1 MLISP
6 PFLPARNAA
15 ELEDD
20 WINRCMAGGLPGQ
33 GAFPVSFNLG
43 WHGGMH
49 LTAPA
54 DGNGWAPVRAIADG
68 EVVFVRQP
76 TPMPAGELPPDH
88 AQAYGGSW
96 TDNGVVVIRHST
108 EIGEGANAAVTF
120 FSISMH
126 LSQIEATVRQG
137 RAVYRKAALGTAGR
151 IAGRRPGEAFL
162 RTIHFEIVC
171 DEANMA
177 RLAGRAS
184 GELNTAAD
192 GRTNAVFGQMY
203 FLLPAG
209 AQVFAQEPLPN
220 HVAAMMQPPRPAGTP
235 RSHPAPAPQP
245 LPPVHTTTEALIV
258 GLRHAGGD
266 GAAGNRGDV
275 YLSTYRPDGSTV
287 GAALEEHDAEYDL
300 YTAAKAISDAYPA
313 AGRPAPSAVYEL
325 LRFGRV
331 IGPDALVPADVPHWR
346 QVSYA
351 GGQGWVNL
359 NATSVHKFSDADSPH
374 WMRWSLV
381 DDSADGDS
389 RCDSAAIRGWL
400 DSDGNGKVS
409 PGEARSRLADNTV
422 APKLARAICKF
433 PTEWN
438 AATIDARW
446 GWLKIQSDEN
456 PDPLSADDFE
466 DLRKHITALAFWPG
480 GMGIDAVHWHWQP
493 REFVRQFRK
502 CGWLSAG
509 ELEQSLS
516 AAPAAGRARATAL
529 CIPMNRMMRKYQV
542 GENRLRAAH
551 LLAQIGHET
560 GWWQFREEIGNERYF
575 RTMYEVITSQE
586 AAEDYR
592 SGLARRLGQVR
603 QGETEQAYAARRP
616 GVVAAKATGM
626 DNGASNA
633 NLGGLAGDGP
643 RFRGRGFLQITGRRN
658 YTGYGLYRGADFTT
672 DPNPRLLATD
682 DFNACDAS
690 GFYWARERAN
700 SEADGG
706 ADARNVTRVGGIV
719 NRGSPARAPLHDQ
732 DRQRAFSAIWERLND
747 TL

>member
-1 MLISP
+1 
-6 PFLPARNAA
+6 
-15 ELEDD
+15 
-20 WINRCMAGGLPGQ
+20 MAGGLPGQ

-162 RTIHFEIVC
+162 RTIHFEIVS

-235 RSHPAPAPQP
+235 RSQPAPAPQP
-245 LPPVHTTTEALIV
+245 LPPVHTTTETLIV

-275 YLSTYRPDGSTV
+275 YLSTYRPDSSTV

-359 NATSVHKFSDADSPH
+359 NATSVHKFSDADFPH
-374 WMRWSLV
+374 WMRWRLI

-400 DSDGNGKVS
+400 DSDGNGQVS

-446 GWLKIQSDEN
+446 GWLKIHSDEN
-456 PDPLSADDFE
+456 PDPLSSNDFE
-466 DLRKHITALAFWPG
+466 ELRQHITALAFWPG
-480 GMGIDAVHWHWQP
+480 GMGIDANHWHWQP

-575 RTMYEVITSQE
+575 RTMYEVITSQ
-586 AAEDYR
+586 DLIR
-592 SGLARRLGQVR
+592 
-603 QGETEQAYAARRP
+603 
-616 GVVAAKATGM
+616 
-626 DNGASNA
+626 
-633 NLGGLAGDGP
+633 NLP
-643 RFRGRGFLQITGRRN
+643 Q
-658 YTGYGLYRGADFTT
+658 
-672 DPNPRLLATD
+672 
-682 DFNACDAS
+682 
-690 GFYWARERAN
+690 
-700 SEADGG
+700 
-706 ADARNVTRVGGIV
+706 
-719 NRGSPARAPLHDQ
+719 H
-732 DRQRAFSAIWERLND
+732 AI
-747 TL
+747 